1 MFNRPA
7 RAALL
12 LLVLIAAAG
21 CAANGHG
28 GRSAGAEC
36 SADGCEGR
44 LVLRGRF

>member
-1 MFNRPA
+1 MFTHPA

-12 LLVLIAAAG
+12 LVVLIVGA

-36 SADGCEGR
+36 SGDGCQGQI
-44 LVLRGRF
+44 VLRGRF

>member
-1 MFNRPA
+1 MFTRPA

-12 LLVLIAAAG
+12 LLVLVVGA
-21 CAANGHG
+21 CAANGHS

-36 SADGCEGR
+36 SRDGCQGQ